1 MSSSVFRAALI
12 LTFGAALG
20 AGTVGL
26 LPGVFGR
33 DCAAAT
39 VPAAS
44 LATVVASARQAVDAH
59 TIEPSAAPTARGALV
74 PTTYNP
80 SVSLAP
86 LVEELGP
93 AVVYIK
99 VAQKVDT
106 SAVPPMMMPFLDPEQ
121 LEQFRTREGLGTG
134 FFISAD
140 GYLLTNNHV
149 VSGADEVTV
158 TLTDERVF
166 EARVIGTDENTDIA
180 LVKVDTDV
188 ALPFVQLGSSDATRV
203 GDRVVAIGNP
213 FGLSHTVTEGIV
225 SAKGR
230 VIGAGPYDDF
240 LQTDASINPG
250 NSGGPLFNLRG
261 EVIGINT
268 AINPRGQGIG
278 FSVPIDM
285 VKPLIEDLK
294 DDGHVSRGW
303 LGVGLRDLEPALAE
317 QLGIGDQRGAIVGQV
332 YPGTPAAEAGLR
344 AGDVVTG
351 IDNQSLPNNE
361 ALIRAVGNHR
371 PGEKV
376 SLNVWR
382 DGKSLSLDVALGE
395 RPSRERLERG
405 DIRGT
410 PSQKSESLLR
420 QSGVQVVAKGRQI
433 TVAAVAGPAASVLQE
448 GDVLV
453 RVGGQAV
460 SSVADLDRSIASVRG
475 DSVLLVIRR
484 DGAEMLV
491 ELPLKR

>member
-44 LATVVASARQAVDAH
+44 LATVVASARQAVDEH
-59 TIEPSAAPTARGALV
+59 TVAPSAAPAARGPLA

-166 EARVIGTDENTDIA
+166 AARVIGTDENTDIA

-188 ALPFVQLGSSDATRV
+188 ALPFVQLGRQPGTREGTGLGLPLTRQLVEAHGGTVELESEPGV
-203 GDRVVAIGNP
+203 G
-213 FGLSHTVTEGIV
+213 T
-225 SAKGR
+225 
-230 VIGAGPYDDF
+230 
-240 LQTDASINPG
+240 
-250 NSGGPLFNLRG
+250 
-261 EVIGINT
+261 T
-268 AINPRGQGIG
+268 AIVRLPR
-278 FSVPIDM
+278 
-285 VKPLIEDLK
+285 
-294 DDGHVSRGW
+294 
-303 LGVGLRDLEPALAE
+303 
-317 QLGIGDQRGAIVGQV
+317 
-332 YPGTPAAEAGLR
+332 
-344 AGDVVTG
+344 
-351 IDNQSLPNNE
+351 
-361 ALIRAVGNHR
+361 HR
-371 PGEKV
+371 
-376 SLNVWR
+376 L
-382 DGKSLSLDVALGE
+382 
-395 RPSRERLERG
+395 
-405 DIRGT
+405 
-410 PSQKSESLLR
+410 
-420 QSGVQVVAKGRQI
+420 
-433 TVAAVAGPAASVLQE
+433 VL
-448 GDVLV
+448 
-453 RVGGQAV
+453 
-460 SSVADLDRSIASVRG
+460 
-475 DSVLLVIRR
+475 
-484 DGAEMLV
+484 
-491 ELPLKR
+491 